1 MRAANH
7 KRAWIFLLAVIAS
20 ASISTAARSVENL
33 SATKSVTKSEDLPV
47 IGIILDD
54 MGSRIKRGT
63 RAIQLPGPVAYAF
76 LPHNT
81 YTIKLAKLAHSYNK
95 EILLHLPMQSID
107 SQPLG
112 PGGLSLNMTHNE
124 FVQTLQND
132 LKSVPHV
139 TGINNHMGSL
149 LTRHPGHMLWLMQAM
164 HKNGELFFVDSRTTS
179 DTVALKVAGE
189 NGIPSIPR
197 NIFLDHDRDIIAVNK
212 QFDRMIQHARKTGTA
227 LAIGHPYKST
237 LSVLEERLPELESL
251 GIRLVPVSEMIKL
264 NKKRKNTWQASL
276 SRSPRAAKN

>member
-1 MRAANH
+1 M
-7 KRAWIFLLAVIAS
+7 RAWIVLFAVIAS
-20 ASISTAARSVENL
+20 ATISTFSTTGWADENL
-33 SATKSVTKSEDLPV
+33 PSTEPVAENGGLPV
-47 IGIILDD
+47 ISIIIDD

-63 RAIQLPGPVAYAF
+63 RAVQLPGPVAYAF

-81 YTIKLAKLAHSYNK
+81 YTRKLAKLAHSYNK
-95 EILLHLPMQSID
+95 EVLLHLPMQSID

-112 PGGLSLNMTHNE
+112 PGGLSLNMTQNE

-132 LKSVPHV
+132 LESVPHV
-139 TGINNHMGSL
+139 AGINNHMGSL

-179 DTVALKVAGE
+179 STVALKVANE
-189 NGIPSIPR
+189 NGVPSIPR
-197 NIFLDHDRDIIAVNK
+197 NIFLDHDRNIEAVRK
-212 QFDRMIQHARKTGTA
+212 QVDKMIQHARKTGTA

-237 LSVLEERLPELESL
+237 LSVLEERLPELEGL

-264 NKKRKNTWQASL
+264 SQKRKNTWQASL